1 MRQHDKMISMKRIVT
16 GILAHVDAGKT
27 TCIESMLY
35 TSKTIRKLGRV
46 DHQDAY
52 LDYDSQERERG
63 ITIYAKNTSV
73 IYKDTK
79 KTISSK

>member
-1 MRQHDKMISMKRIVT
+1 MRQHDKMIFMKRIVT

-52 LDYDSQERERG
+52 LDYDNQERERG
-63 ITIYAKNTSV
+63 ITIYSKEAHLSL
-73 IYKDTK
+73 IH
-79 KTISSK
+79 ISEPTRH

>member
-1 MRQHDKMISMKRIVT
+1 MIFMKRIVT

-52 LDYDSQERERG
+52 LDYD
-63 ITIYAKNTSV
+63 NTR
-73 IYKDTK
+73 K
-79 KTISSK
+79 KKEALQFIQKKLTFIGKIVKSI

>member
-1 MRQHDKMISMKRIVT
+1 MRQHDKMIFMKRIVT

-35 TSKTIRKLGRV
+35 TSKTLRKLGRV

-52 LDYDSQERERG
+52 LDYDNQERERG
-63 ITIYAKNTSV
+63 ITIYAKNTALQ
-73 IYKDTK
+73 YQ
-79 KTISSK
+79 

>member
-1 MRQHDKMISMKRIVT
+1 MKRIVT

-52 LDYDSQERERG
+52 LDYDNQERERF
-63 ITIYAKNTSV
+63 IQ
-73 IYKDTK
+73 K
-79 KTISSK
+79 KLTFIGKIVKSI

>member
-1 MRQHDKMISMKRIVT
+1 MRQHDKMIFMKRIVT

-52 LDYDSQERERG
+52 LDYDNQERE
-63 ITIYAKNTSV
+63 IYQKNILV
-73 IYKDTK
+73 QY
-79 KTISSK
+79 

>member
-1 MRQHDKMISMKRIVT
+1 MRQHDKMIFMKRIVT

-52 LDYDSQERERG
+52 LDYDNQERERG
-63 ITIYAKNTSV
+63 ITTVSYTHLRAHETRR
-73 IYKDTK
+73 
-79 KTISSK
+79 

>member
-52 LDYDSQERERG
+52 LDM
-63 ITIYAKNTSV
+63 II
-73 IYKDTK
+73 K
-79 KTISSK
+79 KEKEALPFIQKKLTFIGKIVKSI

>member
-1 MRQHDKMISMKRIVT
+1 MRQHDKMIFMKRIVT

-52 LDYDSQERERG
+52 LDYDNQERERG
-63 ITIYAKNTSV
+63 ITIFQAKWKEV
-73 IYKDTK
+73 FKY
-79 KTISSK
+79 